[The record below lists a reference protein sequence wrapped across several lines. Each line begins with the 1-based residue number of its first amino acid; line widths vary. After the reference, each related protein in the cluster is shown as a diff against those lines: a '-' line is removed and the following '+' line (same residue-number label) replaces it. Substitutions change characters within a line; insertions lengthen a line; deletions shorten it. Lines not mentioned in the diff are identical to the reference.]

1 MSQLRAD
8 IEARIRER
16 MRLWLADS
24 FALYEMAGFE
34 ENEAYSD
41 VVGELFRQLVGALT
55 SANVDPDEVG
65 QLMAQ
70 MLRKAQHRHGQ
81 RRAGR
86 AGGRR

>member
-1 MSQLRAD
+1 MSQLRNDLAK
-8 IEARIRER
+8 RIHER
-16 MRLWLADS
+16 MYLWLADS
-24 FALYEMAGFE
+24 FALYEMAGLDDD
-34 ENEAYSD
+34 EAYND
-41 VVGELFRQLVGALT
+41 IVGELFSQLVGALGST
-55 SANVDPDEVG
+55 DADPDEVG